1 MTDPVIVEVLV
12 DRPYPVIIGTGLLGE
27 LGNTLEGRHKVAILN
42 QPVLTQ
48 TAEVI
53 RQHLADKGIEAHR
66 IEIPDAEAG
75 KELPV
80 VGFIWEVLGRIGIGR
95 KDAVVSLGG
104 GAATDVAGFAAATW
118 LRGVDIVHVPTTLLG
133 MVDAAVGGKT
143 GINTEAGKNL
153 VGAFHQ
159 PAAVLVDLAT
169 LETLPRNE
177 IVAGMAEIVKAG
189 FIADP
194 VILDLIEADPEAAL
208 DPTGTVL
215 PELIRR
221 AIAVKAEVVAAD
233 ERESQLR
240 EILNYGHTLAH
251 AIERRERYKWRHGAA
266 VSVGLVFAAELGRLA
281 GRLDDKTADRHRSVL
296 TALGLPVTYDGD
308 ALPQLMD
315 YMAGDKKNRSG
326 ILRFVVLDGLA
337 KPGRL
342 EGPDPSLL
350 AAASADVAR
359 ALSPAPPAPEI
370 LFCPRG
376 QGIATAWA
384 GRGSR
389 RVAWCLG
396 FPWRRWRSQRRTH
409 RCRRDPRRPG
419 RGGVDGAAAGPC
431 GPPTNGPPSHRPP
444 PAGTPA
450 AR

>member
-1 MTDPVIVEVLV
+1 VTEPVTVDVLV
-12 DRPYPVIIGTGLLGE
+12 DPPYPVIIGTGLLGE
-27 LGNTLEGRHKVAILN
+27 LNRVLDGRHKVAILH
-42 QPVLTQ
+42 QPVLAQ
-48 TAEVI
+48 TAEAI
-53 RQHLADKGIEAHR
+53 RNHLADNGIDAHR
-66 IEIPDAEAG
+66 IEIPDAEGG

-80 VGFIWEVLGRIGIGR
+80 VGFIWEVLCRIGIGR
-95 KDAVVSLGG
+95 KDAIVSLGG

-143 GINTEAGKNL
+143 GINTDAGKNL

-159 PAAVLVDLAT
+159 PAAVLIDLAT

-208 DPTGTVL
+208 DPSGAVL

-221 AIAVKAEVVAAD
+221 AVAVKAEVVAAD
-233 ERESQLR
+233 EKESQLR

-251 AIERRERYKWRHGAA
+251 AIERRERYQWRHGAA

-281 GRLDDKTADRHRSVL
+281 GRLDDETADRHRSIL
-296 TALGLPVTYDGD
+296 TALGLPVTYDAD
-308 ALPQLMD
+308 ALPQLLD
-315 YMAGDKKNRSG
+315 YMAGDKKNRAG
-326 ILRFVVLDGLA
+326 VLRFVVLDGLA

-350 AAASADVAR
+350 AAAYAEVT
-359 ALSPAPPAPEI
+359 
-370 LFCPRG
+370 
-376 QGIATAWA
+376 Q
-384 GRGSR
+384 
-389 RVAWCLG
+389 
-396 FPWRRWRSQRRTH
+396 
-409 RCRRDPRRPG
+409 
-419 RGGVDGAAAGPC
+419 
-431 GPPTNGPPSHRPP
+431 
-444 PAGTPA
+444 
-450 AR
+450 

>member
-1 MTDPVIVEVLV
+1 MTEPVTVEVHV
-12 DRPYPVIIGTGLLGE
+12 DRPYPVVIGRGLLGD
-27 LGNTLEGRHKVAILN
+27 LRQTLAGRHKVAILH
-42 QPVLTQ
+42 QPVLAQ

-53 RQHLADKGIEAHR
+53 RKALADNGIDAHR

-75 KELPV
+75 KDLPV
-80 VGFIWEVLGRIGIGR
+80 VGFIWDVLGRIGVGR
-95 KDAVVSLGG
+95 KDAIVSLGG

-118 LRGVDIVHVPTTLLG
+118 LRGIDIVHVPTTLLA

-177 IVAGMAEIVKAG
+177 LVAGMAEIVKAG

-194 VILDLIEADPEAAL
+194 VILDMIEADPDAAL
-208 DPTGTVL
+208 DPSGVVL

-221 AIAVKAEVVAAD
+221 AVAVKAEVVAAD
-233 ERESQLR
+233 EKESQLR

-251 AIERRERYKWRHGAA
+251 AIERRERYQWRHGAA

-281 GRLDDKTADRHRSVL
+281 GRLDDATAKRHREVL
-296 TALGLPVTYDGD
+296 TSLGLPVAYDAE
-308 ALPQLMD
+308 ALPELME
-315 YMAGDKKNRSG
+315 YMAGDKKTRAG
-326 ILRFVVLDGLA
+326 VLRFVVLDGLA

-350 AAASADVAR
+350 AAAYS
-359 ALSPAPPAPEI
+359 EI
-370 LFCPRG
+370 
-376 QGIATAWA
+376 
-384 GRGSR
+384 GSVNER
-389 RVAWCLG
+389 
-396 FPWRRWRSQRRTH
+396 
-409 RCRRDPRRPG
+409 
-419 RGGVDGAAAGPC
+419 
-431 GPPTNGPPSHRPP
+431 
-444 PAGTPA
+444 
-450 AR
+450 